1 MRAFVAVE
9 LPEAARDALARL
21 QSELERSL
29 SGWRFTPKE
38 ALHLTLRFLGQIDER
53 LEQESHERFAMAAR
67 AVERFD
73 LVTGDLGCFP
83 DARRPRV
90 LWLGVTE
97 PSGSRRLARL
107 AAAIETATRELGLA
121 PEERPF
127 AGHLTLARARR
138 EARASAPASRRVPAI
153 SLPVDEVAL
162 FESRLGPT
170 GARYTA
176 RARFPLSHPS

>member
-9 LPEAARDALARL
+9 LPAAVRDALARL
-21 QSELERSL
+21 QAELGRSL
-29 SGWRFTPKE
+29 SGWRFTPRE

-53 LEQESHERFAMAAR
+53 VERDSHERFAVAAR
-67 AVERFD
+67 AVERFE

-90 LWLGVTE
+90 LWIGVAE
-97 PSGSRRLARL
+97 RCRSRRLAQL
-107 AAAIETATRELGLA
+107 AAAIETASRELGLA

-138 EARASAPASRRVPAI
+138 EARALAPATPNGPAI
-153 SLPVDEVAL
+153 SFPVDEVVL

-176 RARFPLSHPS
+176 RARFPLSHTS